1 MKEQKLKIK
10 PLHEK
15 FIMPIKGSEDSACY
29 DCYATSIVFDKENNV
44 VSYGLGFS
52 VEPPKGYRV
61 DLRSRS
67 SIYKTGL
74 VLCNGQGTVDNDYRG
89 EIFAKFYTRNA
100 KIENIYQVGDRVCQI
115 MLVRD
120 EPTQLVIVDNTID
133 TERGAG
139 GFGSTGLK

>member
-15 FIMPIKGSEDSACY
+15 FIMPIKGSDASACY
-29 DCYATSIVFDKENNV
+29 DCYATSVEFDSENNV

-61 DLRSRS
+61 DIRPRS

-74 VLCNGQGTVDNDYRG
+74 VLCNSIGTIDNDYRG
-89 EIFAKFYTRNA
+89 QIFAKFYTSNA
-100 KIENIYQVGDRVCQI
+100 KIENIYQVGDRVCQM

-120 EPTQLVIVDNTID
+120 EPTQLVIVDNTTD
-133 TERGAG
+133 TVRGDG
-139 GFGSTGLK
+139 GFGSTGL